1 MARPSKEQ
9 RNQDVH
15 QRALVNFDLAYSPV
29 QYERR
34 QCLEDRRFYS
44 IAGAQ
49 WEGSLG
55 QQFENRPKFE
65 VNKVALAVIRIFNDY
80 RNNRF
85 GVKFFS
91 KDGKEKDALADTCA
105 ALFRANEQE
114 SVAEEAYDN
123 AFEEAVGGGFGAFR
137 LRNCYVDESDD
148 EDERQ
153 TIKFEPIYDADSTV
167 FFDPQAKRQD
177 KADAKFCFVLASMS
191 PEAYMETYGDNPQSW
206 EKSIEDNEFDWV
218 MPDIVWVAE
227 YYEVQTVKKTVYIY
241 ETIAG
246 IEERYTDDDFDD
258 DESDLDSML
267 ASVGTKFVRQKK
279 VTKRQVHKW
288 ILSGGGILEDCGI
301 IAGDQIPIVPVYGK
315 RWIVDGVERCM
326 GHVRLAKDAQRLK
339 NMQVSKLGELSA
351 FSGVEKP
358 ILTPEQV
365 AGHQIMWAEDN
376 VKNYPYMLLNPVTD
390 SNGQQAIM
398 GPVGYTKPPQIPP
411 AMAALLQIT
420 EVDMKD
426 ILGNQQ
432 AGDEIQANVSGK
444 AVELVQNRL
453 DMQSYIYIS
462 NFAKAIKRCG
472 EIWLGMV
479 KDVYVEEGRKVK
491 GIAENGEATQI
502 ELSVPMIGED
512 GEELANDLSR
522 AKFDVAVDVGPT
534 SDSKRSAT
542 VRALTGMM
550 ALTQDPETMSVLGAM
565 AMMNMQGEGLDDAQQ
580 YFRQKLIRMGVVKP
594 TEKEAEQM
602 AQEAANARPD
612 PNAQYL
618 QAAAAE
624 ADAKAAKARADT
636 VLTVVKADQAK
647 AETLKTLSEVTLAE
661 QQMALDA
668 AATIGALNQQ
678 ATAQPLMGEN
688 GNMQ

>member
-85 GVKFFS
+85 GVKFLS
-91 KDGKEKDALADTCA
+91 KDGKDKDALADTCA
-105 ALFRANEQE
+105 ELFRANEQE

-153 TIKFEPIYDADSTV
+153 TIKLEPIYDADSTV

-177 KADAKFCFVLASMS
+177 KGDAKFCFVLASMS

-246 IEERYTDDDFDD
+246 VEERYTDDDFDD

-594 TEKEAEQM
+594 TEKEAEEM

-678 ATAQPLMGEN
+678 ATTQPSMGEN

>member
-432 AGDEIQANVSGK
+432 AGDEIHANVSGK

-472 EIWLGMV
+472 EIWLVMV

-565 AMMNMQGEGLDDAQQ
+565 AMMNMQGEGLNDAQK
-580 YFRQKLIRMGVVKP
+580 YFRQKLIRMGVIKP
-594 TEKEAEQM
+594 TEKEAEEMM
-602 AQEAANARPD
+602 AEAQNAKPD

-636 VLTVVKADQAK
+636 VLTIAKAEQTQ
-647 AETLKTLSEVTLAE
+647 AETLKTMADIDNDETRITMESVE
-661 QQMALDA
+661 QIKGM
-668 AATIGALNQQ
+668 
-678 ATAQPLMGEN
+678 MN
-688 GNMQ
+688 GRT